1 MARGPACSRRTP
13 HFSKT
18 RFLRKRFRTKYQP
31 ACKPGSVGHH
41 SLAQAI
47 RDGHSSG
54 TMFAHGLEQPT
65 RTASLTSPCGV
76 IAFANGPALPSLF
89 GFAPGV
95 VCHAV
100 SVAGYAVRSY
110 RTFSPL
116 LRPETERFVLC
127 GTFPGVAP
135 AGRYP
140 APYVDGARTFLP
152 RSLSTVA
159 GAAVRPTD
167 IIRMGAL
174 ARRVKGP
181 RWLIGF
187 HARNFDRSVTGAFDA
202 GSSI

>member
-1 MARGPACSRRTP
+1 
-13 HFSKT
+13 
-18 RFLRKRFRTKYQP
+18 
-31 ACKPGSVGHH
+31 
-41 SLAQAI
+41 
-47 RDGHSSG
+47 
-54 TMFAHGLEQPT
+54 MFAHGLEQPT

-76 IAFANGPALPSLF
+76 IAFRELTALPSLF

-116 LRPETERFVLC
+116 LRPKRERFVLC

-152 RSLSTVA
+152 RSLSTIA

-167 IIRMGAL
+167 ALRMGA
-174 ARRVKGP
+174 AVRRVKGK
-181 RWLIGF
+181 RWLIPAAGN
-187 HARNFDRSVTGAFDA
+187 NFDIRVAGAFD
-202 GSSI
+202 IEIVD

>member
-1 MARGPACSRRTP
+1 M
-13 HFSKT
+13 
-18 RFLRKRFRTKYQP
+18 
-31 ACKPGSVGHH
+31 V
-41 SLAQAI
+41 

-54 TMFAHGLEQPT
+54 AMFAHGLEQPT

-76 IAFANGPALPSLF
+76 IASRELTALPSLF

-135 AGRYP
+135 AGCYP
-140 APYVDGARTFLP
+140 APHVDGARTFLS

-167 IIRMGAL
+167 TPVMGAL
-174 ARRVKGP
+174 AACVKPIEGA
-181 RWLIGF
+181 G
-187 HARNFDRSVTGAFDA
+187 TGENKL
-202 GSSI
+202 S

>member
-1 MARGPACSRRTP
+1 M
-13 HFSKT
+13 
-18 RFLRKRFRTKYQP
+18 
-31 ACKPGSVGHH
+31 V
-41 SLAQAI
+41 

-54 TMFAHGLEQPT
+54 TMFARGLEQPT

-76 IAFANGPALPSLF
+76 IAVHELTALPSLF

-140 APYVDGARTFLP
+140 APYVDGARTFLSS
-152 RSLSTVA
+152 SLSTVA

-167 IIRMGAL
+167 AFVMGVPTAC
-174 ARRVKGP
+174 VKP
-181 RWLIGF
+181 I
-187 HARNFDRSVTGAFDA
+187 A
-202 GSSI
+202 GSETLQNKLS

>member
-1 MARGPACSRRTP
+1 MPPEKVTGGLADPSARCRNDGFKIGEGSGALRRTP
-13 HFSKT
+13 HSQ
-18 RFLRKRFRTKYQP
+18 RYQP
-31 ACKPGSVGHH
+31 ACKPGSVGHRL
-41 SLAQAI
+41 LAQAI

-54 TMFAHGLEQPT
+54 TTFARCLEQPT

-127 GTFPGVAP
+127 GTFPGVTP

-140 APYVDGARTFLP
+140 APYVDGARTFLS

-167 IIRMGAL
+167 A
-174 ARRVKGP
+174 
-181 RWLIGF
+181 
-187 HARNFDRSVTGAFDA
+187 
-202 GSSI
+202 